1 LGWLS
6 DLRSDMPFVRL
17 FPSDIVTLVALLAL
31 LALLALHVG
40 QHLPTHPRAPGG
52 LLAPGS

>member
-17 FPSDIVTLVALLAL
+17 FPFDIVKPQLSDATFSSREWLNFARYV
-31 LALLALHVG
+31 
-40 QHLPTHPRAPGG
+40 
-52 LLAPGS
+52 